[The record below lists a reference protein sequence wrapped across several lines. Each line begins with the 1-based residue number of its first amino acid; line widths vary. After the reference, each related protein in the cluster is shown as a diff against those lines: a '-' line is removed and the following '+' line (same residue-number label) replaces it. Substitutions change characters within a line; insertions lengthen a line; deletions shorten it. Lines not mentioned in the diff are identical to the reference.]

1 MPDTPAF
8 WGAVTAIVV
17 AALGFWGTQ
26 RAKASDATT
35 EMLREAREW
44 AETFR
49 VSEHE
54 CRAEL
59 AAVRLEVADLRAE
72 IVRLRRE
79 LHLLRHE

>member
-1 MPDTPAF
+1 MTDTPAV

-17 AALGFWGTQ
+17 AILGLWGSQ
-26 RAKASDATT
+26 RAKASDVAA

-54 CRAEL
+54 CRTEL
-59 AAVRLEVADLRAE
+59 AAVRVELAGLRDE
-72 IVRLRRE
+72 IIRLRRE
-79 LHLLRHE
+79 VEG

>member
-1 MPDTPAF
+1 MPDSPAF
-8 WGAVTAIVV
+8 WGAVTAVVV
-17 AALGFWGTQ
+17 AVLGFVGTQ
-26 RAKASDATT
+26 RAKQSDATT

-49 VSEHE
+49 ASEHD
-54 CRAEL
+54 CRIEL

-79 LHLLRHE
+79 VEG